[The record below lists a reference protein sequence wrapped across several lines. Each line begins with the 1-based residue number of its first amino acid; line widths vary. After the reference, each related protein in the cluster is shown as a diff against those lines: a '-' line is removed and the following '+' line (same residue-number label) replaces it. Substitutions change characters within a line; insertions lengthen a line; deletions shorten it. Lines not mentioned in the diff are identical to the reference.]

1 MKKFILIITI
11 LIIVISTVIYF
22 FKYKNTGIFI
32 RPNDMANMIV
42 VTSPIKDNQISS
54 PLSIVGRARGEW
66 YFEGSFPVTLVD
78 LYGNTIA
85 SGNVTS
91 QGEWMTKEFVPFL
104 GTLRFN
110 NFIKNSKGKLI
121 LKKDNPSGDISKDLS
136 IEIPIIFK

>member
-1 MKKFILIITI
+1 
-11 LIIVISTVIYF
+11 
-22 FKYKNTGIFI
+22 
-32 RPNDMANMIV
+32 MANMIV